1 MNISDRIAILI
12 KEKGISTRALEQ
24 AIGCSNGVISRCIS
38 KGTDISSL
46 WVSKIIEIHN
56 DINPTWLLTG
66 KGDIYYNTSSTTT
79 QTTELSS
86 LLALIREKEL

>member
-1 MNISDRIAILI
+1 MTNISDRIAILI

-46 WVSKIIEIHN
+46 WVSKN
-56 DINPTWLLTG
+56 
-66 KGDIYYNTSSTTT
+66 YRNT
-79 QTTELSS
+79 
-86 LLALIREKEL
+86 

>member
-1 MNISDRIAILI
+1 MTNISDRIAILI

-66 KGDIYYNTSSTTT
+66 KDAHTKTFSTMQIDCT
-79 QTTELSS
+79 
-86 LLALIREKEL
+86 IK

>member
-1 MNISDRIAILI
+1 MTNISDRIAILI

-56 DINPTWLLTG
+56 DINPTLLG
-66 KGDIYYNTSSTTT
+66 KVIFTIIHHLQQHKQPNYP
-79 QTTELSS
+79 LS
-86 LLALIREKEL
+86 LP